1 MNKIRSWKFLAL
13 ALTIISV
20 TTFMVIQGCG
30 SESYTVDSAPA
41 NFADPISINDGAAV
55 TGVTAV
61 TLTLNATATAGGNVK
76 AYFVSENST
85 DPLPG
90 DAGWVDITPIAAYHA
105 TGIPFTL
112 SAGYATKTVYVWYKY
127 ADDSVSAAA
136 SDSILY
142 QFVPSGC

>member
-1 MNKIRSWKFLAL
+1 MNKVRSMKFLAL

-20 TTFMVIQGCG
+20 TTLMVIQGCG

-61 TLTLNATATAGGNVK
+61 TLTLNATATAAGNIK
-76 AYFVSENST
+76 AYFVSEIST
-85 DPLPG
+85 APLAA
-90 DAGWVDITPIAAYHA
+90 DAGWVAVTPVASYHA

-136 SDSILY
+136 SDSIVY
-142 QFVPSGC
+142 KFVPSGC